1 MVYQLTVFKIP
12 ATFESSHQ
20 QNQLAAARRDSF
32 LVSGN
37 MSHSMIKIFFFN
49 LGTVILRFI
58 IRNMYLVFVSISGTE
73 LLKPLESPK

>member
-1 MVYQLTVFKIP
+1 MPFDEFGFSEFSEFQHTSSVFWKCCYQKINASEPMVYQLTVFKIP

-37 MSHSMIKIFFFN
+37 MSHSMIKIF
-49 LGTVILRFI
+49 
-58 IRNMYLVFVSISGTE
+58 
-73 LLKPLESPK
+73 